1 MKKSKL
7 KKQFPILNQK
17 INGKDIVYLDNAATT
32 QKPKEVIDALVEY
45 YSTYNAN
52 IHRSAHQLAKRATEE
67 WKGAHK
73 IVADFLNAS
82 SYKEIIFTRN
92 STEGLNLFANSYGK
106 DNLTKEDT
114 VIITE
119 MEHHSNIVPWQIL
132 QKEIGFN
139 LEYIPITDNYEL
151 DIDWLEKTLDRLGDK
166 VEIVSLVH
174 VSNVLGTVN
183 DVKKITNLAHEVGAV
198 ILIDAAQSVARFPV
212 DVKDIDCDA
221 LVFSGHKIYGPT
233 GIGVLYAKKEILE
246 KMKPYMAGGEMIKEV
261 YKERFTLNELPWRF
275 EAGTPDIADGI
286 VLGKTLEWFKN
297 SVEEIG
303 GYEKLIEHER
313 ELVKRFLDQFE
324 GLEWFKLFGKK
335 DRVGAIAF
343 NLEGFSFSGCKEGT
357 VESNNQGEE
366 ILDFVSSQGLC
377 IRDGFHCAQPLHEK
391 FKKGPTMRVSLGI
404 YTDEKDIDKAARIIK
419 QGVLRFM

>member
-1 MKKSKL
+1 M
-7 KKQFPILNQK
+7 
-17 INGKDIVYLDNAATT
+17 
-32 QKPKEVIDALVEY
+32 VEY
-45 YSTYNAN
+45 YSTNNAN
-52 IHRSAHQLAKRATEE
+52 IYRSSHQLAKRATEKWIE
-67 WKGAHK
+67 AHK

-82 SYKEIIFTRN
+82 SYEEIIFTRN
-92 STEGLNLFANSYGK
+92 STEGLNLFVSTFGK
-106 DNLTKEDT
+106 ANLTEEDT

-139 LEYIPITDNYEL
+139 LEYIPVTDNYEL
-151 DIDWLEKTLDRLGDK
+151 DIDWLKNRLDSLGEKVK
-166 VEIVSLVH
+166 IVSLLH

-183 DVKKITNLAHEVGAV
+183 DIKKITELVHEVGAV
-198 ILIDAAQSVARFPV
+198 VLVDAAQSVARLPI
-212 DVKDIDCDA
+212 DVKDIGCDA

-233 GIGVLYAKKEILE
+233 GIGVLYVKRDILE
-246 KMKPYMAGGEMIKEV
+246 KMQPYMAGGEMIKEV
-261 YKERFTLNELPWRF
+261 YKDRFTLNELPWRF

-286 VLGKTLEWFKN
+286 VLGTTLDWFKTT
-297 SVEEIG
+297 VEDIG
-303 GYEKLIEHER
+303 GYEELINHER
-313 ELVKRFLDQFE
+313 ELIERFLEQFE
-324 GLEWFKLFGKK
+324 GLEWFKLFGKA

-357 VESNNQGEE
+357 VESNNQGKE
-366 ILDFVSSQGLC
+366 ILDFISSQGLC

>member
-17 INGKDIVYLDNAATT
+17 INGKDIIYLDNAATT
-32 QKPKEVIDALVEY
+32 QKPQAVIDSLVEY
-45 YSTYNAN
+45 YSTNNAN
-52 IHRSAHQLAKRATEE
+52 IHRSSHQLAKRATEKWIE
-67 WKGAHK
+67 AHK

-82 SYKEIIFTRN
+82 TYEEIIFTRN
-92 STEGLNLFANSYGK
+92 STEGLNLFVSTFGK
-106 DNLTKEDT
+106 ANLTEEDT

-139 LEYIPITDNYEL
+139 LEYIPVTDNYEL
-151 DIDWLEKTLDRLGDK
+151 DIDWLKNRLDTLGEKVK
-166 VEIVSLVH
+166 IVSLLH
-174 VSNVLGTVN
+174 VSNVLGTIN
-183 DVKKITNLAHEVGAV
+183 DIKKITELAHEVGAV
-198 ILIDAAQSVARFPV
+198 VMLDAAQSVARLPV
-212 DVKDIDCDA
+212 DVKDIGCDA

-233 GIGVLYAKKEILE
+233 GIGALYVKRDILE
-246 KMKPYMAGGEMIKEV
+246 KMQPYMAGGEMIKEV
-261 YKERFTLNELPWRF
+261 YKNRFTLNNLPWRF

-286 VLGKTLEWFKN
+286 VLGKTLEWFKAT
-297 SVEEIG
+297 VEDIG
-303 GYEKLIEHER
+303 GYEELIEHER
-313 ELVKRFLDQFE
+313 ELVERFLDQFE
-324 GLEWFKLFGKK
+324 GLEWFKLFGKA

-357 VESNNQGEE
+357 VKSNTQGKE
-366 ILDFVSSQGLC
+366 ILDFISSQGLC

-404 YTDEKDIDKAARIIK
+404 YTDEKDIDKATQIIK